1 MATISAGQ
9 LGGMLGDPNQTA
21 QGLASGGLA
30 QLFRSGPGVRRT
42 DKLGLAMRFQ
52 VTIGGVQL
60 GLWRSCR
67 GLRADFKPE
76 VVRVSGDYVG
86 QYHLPGEVSYPPL
99 VLERAVHRE
108 HSARLQRWLVD
119 VLGSWR
125 DGTGDDTR
133 TTARITLLDADGEPV
148 DSWLLYGVRPSSWSG
163 PDLSADTNQV
173 AVERLELVHEGFFP
187 DLQVRAATASLSS
200 PTIGTVTFAYNP
212 TRMNITRSSRASQ
225 LVGQGKGLVIASD
238 TALRVSAGEVLLVG
252 PGVAQDVQKLI
263 AFSGTPTPEDQNRA
277 TSEAAL
283 PDLTFTWGKLS
294 MTVKLST
301 LNVNLTRFDGE
312 GQPIRAQATLDLV
325 VFKGEIFP
333 RQSGATPPPRSVW
346 TDPAQWRQ
354 RASASGIDD
363 PIRAQTRGG
372 AGGRPTPGAR
382 R

>member
-1 MATISAGQ
+1 MAAISAGQ

-21 QGLASGGLA
+21 QGLASGGLM

-42 DKLGLAMRFQ
+42 DKLGLAMRFR
-52 VTIGGVQL
+52 VTIGDVQL

-67 GLRADFKPE
+67 GLRADFRPE
-76 VVRVSGDYVG
+76 VVRVTGDYVG
-86 QYHLPGEVSYPPL
+86 QYHLPGEVSYPPV

-108 HSARLQRWLVD
+108 HSAQLQQWLVG
-119 VLGSWR
+119 VLRSWQ

-148 DSWLLYGVRPSSWSG
+148 DSWLLYGVRPASWTG

-187 DLQVRAATASLSS
+187 DLQARAETAELSS
-200 PTIGTVTFAYNP
+200 PTLGTVAFSYNP
-212 TRMNITRSSRASQ
+212 AKMTITRSSRPSQ
-225 LVGQGKGLVIASD
+225 VIGQGKGLVLASD
-238 TALRVSAGEVLLVG
+238 DALRVMAGEVLLVG
-252 PGVAQDVQKLI
+252 AGVAQDVQKLI
-263 AFSGTPTPEDQNRA
+263 TFSGQARSDREGRA
-277 TSEAAL
+277 ETVL
-283 PDLTFTWGKLS
+283 PPLTFSWGKLS
-294 MTVKLST
+294 MAVNLST

-325 VFKGEIFP
+325 VIRGEIFP
-333 RQSGATPPPRSVW
+333 KRAGAPVPPRTVR

-354 RASASGIDD
+354 RAAASGIDD
-363 PIRAQTRGG
+363 PMRAQARG
-372 AGGRPTPGAR
+372 AAVGAR

>member
-1 MATISAGQ
+1 MAISAGQ

-52 VTIGGVQL
+52 VTIGDVKL

-76 VVRVSGDYVG
+76 VVRVTGDYVG
-86 QYHLPGEVSYPPL
+86 QYHLPGEVSYPPV

-108 HSARLQRWLVD
+108 HSAQLQQWLVG
-119 VLGSWR
+119 VLRSWQ

-148 DSWLLYGVRPSSWSG
+148 NSWLLYGVRPSSWTG
-163 PDLSADTNQV
+163 PDLAADTNQV

-187 DLQVRAATASLSS
+187 DLQARAETAELSE
-200 PTIGTVTFAYNP
+200 PTIGTVSFAYNP
-212 TRMNITRSSRASQ
+212 AKMTITRSSRPSQ
-225 LVGQGKGLVIASD
+225 LIGQGRGVVLASD
-238 TALRVSAGEVLLVG
+238 DALRVMAGEVLLVG
-252 PGVAQDVQKLI
+252 AGVAGDVQKLI
-263 AFSGTPTPEDQNRA
+263 AFSGQQAGNGGGGPDARQDV
-277 TSEAAL
+277 L
-283 PDLTFTWGKLS
+283 PKLTFTWGKLS
-294 MTVKLST
+294 MTVNLST
-301 LNVNLTRFDGE
+301 LNVNLTRFDGQ
-312 GQPIRAQATLDLV
+312 GQPVRAQATLDLV
-325 VFKGEIFP
+325 VIEGEIFP
-333 RQSGATPPPRSVW
+333 RTPGAPVPPRTVR

-354 RASASGIDD
+354 RAAASGIDD
-363 PIRAQTRGG
+363 PMRAQARG
-372 AGGRPTPGAR
+372 ASVGAR